1 MYKVWQELIKP
12 KNLVI
17 EADTQTETY
26 AKFIAEPLEQG
37 LGITIG
43 NSLRRVLLSLIPGA
57 AIAAVKIDGV
67 LHEFTSIQG
76 VSEDVTDIIL
86 NLKQIVLQ
94 MDPEVEEKTFLLR
107 QKGPKTVYAKDIEID
122 SSVKII
128 NPEQVIAHLDEGA
141 TLNMELLI
149 KHGRGYESADKI
161 KDRIRNKDELSVGML
176 PIDCLFSPVKK
187 VNYNV
192 TYSRVGQ
199 ITDYDKLILEVYT
212 NGAMKPEDAVAIAAK
227 IIEKQM
233 AIFINFEEEEEKI
246 APVEVSQSKLNEN
259 LFKSVDELE
268 LSVRASNCLQAA
280 NIKYIGDLV
289 QKTEAEMLKTK
300 NFGRKSLREIKDILA
315 GMGLSLGMKLE
326 NWPPKEFP
334 NSNKDKDIT

>member
-12 KNLVI
+12 KKLVI
-17 EADTQTETY
+17 ETESQTETY

-37 LGITIG
+37 LGTTIG

-76 VSEDVTDIIL
+76 IAEDVTDIIL
-86 NLKQIVLQ
+86 NLKQVVVQ
-94 MDPEVEEKTFLLR
+94 MDPEVEEKMYLLR
-107 QKGPKTVYAKDIEID
+107 QKGPKTVCAKDIEVD
-122 SSVKII
+122 GSVKII
-128 NPEQVIAHLDEGA
+128 NPDQVIAHLDEGA

-149 KHGRGYESADKI
+149 KHGRGYESAEKI
-161 KDRIRNKDELSVGML
+161 KSRVDLPVGML
-176 PIDCLFSPVKK
+176 PIDCLFSPIKK
-187 VNYNV
+187 VNYNI

-199 ITDYDKLILEVYT
+199 ITDFDKLVLEVYT
-212 NGAMKPEDAVAIAAK
+212 NGAMRPEDAVAIAAK

-233 AIFINFEEEEEKI
+233 AIFINFQEEEEV
-246 APVEVSQSKLNEN
+246 ASPVEVSQSKLNEN

-334 NSNKDKDIT
+334 NSSKDNDIT

>member
-1 MYKVWQELIKP
+1 MYKVWRDLIRP
-12 KNLVI
+12 KRLTI
-17 EADTQTETY
+17 EAETQTDTY
-26 AKFIAEPLEQG
+26 GKFVAEPLEQG

-76 VSEDVTDIIL
+76 ISEDVTDIIL
-86 NLKQIVLQ
+86 NLKQIILQ
-94 MDPEVEEKTFLLR
+94 MDPEVEEKTAYL
-107 QKGPKTVYAKDIEID
+107 KVVGPKIVCARDIVVD

-128 NPEQVIAHLDEGA
+128 NPDQVIANLDEGG
-141 TLNMELLI
+141 TLNMEMLV

-161 KDRIRNKDELSVGML
+161 KKRQNLPIGML
-176 PIDCLFSPVKK
+176 PIDCLFSPVRK

-199 ITDYDKLILEVYT
+199 VTDYDKLIIEIFT
-212 NGAMKPEDAVAIAAK
+212 NGAMRPEDALGIAAK

-233 AIFINFEEEEEKI
+233 AIFVNFEEEEEVISKI
-246 APVEVSQSKLNEN
+246 ELPQSKLNEN
-259 LFKSVDELE
+259 LFRSVDELE

-315 GMGLSLGMKLE
+315 SMGLSLGMKLE

-334 NSNKDKDIT
+334 KVNKDKELT

>member
-1 MYKVWQELIKP
+1 MYKVWKELIKP
-12 KNLVI
+12 KKMVI
-17 EADTQTETY
+17 EAETQTDTY
-26 AKFIAEPLEQG
+26 AKFIVEPLEQG
-37 LGITIG
+37 LGITLG

-57 AIAAVKIDGV
+57 AIAAVKIEGV

-76 VSEDVTDIIL
+76 ISEDVTDIIL
-86 NLKQIVLQ
+86 NLKQVVVQ
-94 MDPEVEEKTFLLR
+94 MDPDVEEKLFVLK
-107 QKGPKTVYAKDIEID
+107 QKGPKTVCAKDIEID
-122 SSVKII
+122 QSVKII
-128 NPEQVIAHLDEGA
+128 NPEQVIAHLDDGA

-149 KHGRGYESADKI
+149 KHGRGYEGA
-161 KDRIRNKDELSVGML
+161 DRIRAKYELPVGML

-212 NGAMKPEDAVAIAAK
+212 NGAMRPEDAVAIAAK

-233 AIFINFEEEEEKI
+233 AIFINFEEEVE
-246 APVEVSQSKLNEN
+246 EVSKVEMPQSKLNEN

-315 GMGLSLGMKLE
+315 SMGLSLGMKLE

-334 NSNKDKDIT
+334 NPSKDKDV

>member
-1 MYKVWQELIKP
+1 MYKVWRELIKP
-12 KNLVI
+12 KRLTI
-17 EADTQTETY
+17 EAETQTDTY
-26 AKFIAEPLEQG
+26 GKFVAEPLEQG

-67 LHEFTSIQG
+67 LHEFTSIHG
-76 VSEDVTDIIL
+76 ISEDVTDIIL
-86 NLKQIVLQ
+86 NLKQIILQ
-94 MDPEVEEKTFLLR
+94 MDPEVEEKTAYL
-107 QKGPKTVYAKDIEID
+107 KVSGPKIVCARDIVVDNTVR
-122 SSVKII
+122 II
-128 NPEQVIAHLDEGA
+128 NPDQVIANLDEGV
-141 TLNMELLI
+141 TLNMEMLI

-161 KDRIRNKDELSVGML
+161 KKRYNLPIGML
-176 PIDCLFSPVKK
+176 PIDCLFSPVRK

-199 ITDYDKLILEVYT
+199 ITDYDKLIIEIFT
-212 NGAMKPEDAVAIAAK
+212 NGAMRPENALGIAAK

-233 AIFINFEEEEEKI
+233 AIFVNFEEEEEETSKI
-246 APVEVSQSKLNEN
+246 ELPQSKLNEN
-259 LFKSVDELE
+259 LFRSVDELE

-315 GMGLSLGMKLE
+315 SMGLSLGMKLE

-334 NSNKDKDIT
+334 NVNKDKELT

>member
-1 MYKVWQELIKP
+1 MYKVWKELIKP
-12 KNLVI
+12 KKLVI
-17 EADTQTETY
+17 ETETQTDTY

-37 LGITIG
+37 LGITLG

-86 NLKQIVLQ
+86 NLKQIVVQ
-94 MDPEVEEKTFLLR
+94 MDPDVEEKTFILK
-107 QKGPKTVYAKDIEID
+107 QKGPKTVWAKDIEID
-122 SSVKII
+122 QSVKII
-128 NPEQVIAHLDEGA
+128 NPDQVIAHLDEGA
-141 TLNMELLI
+141 HLNMELLVR
-149 KHGRGYESADKI
+149 HGRGYESGERVKG
-161 KDRIRNKDELSVGML
+161 KLELPVGMV
-176 PIDCLFSPVKK
+176 PIDCLFSPVRK

-212 NGAMKPEDAVAIAAK
+212 NCAMKPEDAVAIAAK

-233 AIFINFEEEEEKI
+233 AIFINFKEEIE
-246 APVEVSQSKLNEN
+246 EVSRVEMPQSKLNEN

-334 NSNKDKDIT
+334 NTSRDKDIT

>member
-1 MYKVWQELIKP
+1 MYKVWKELIKP
-12 KNLVI
+12 KNLI
-17 EADTQTETY
+17 TETETQTDTY
-26 AKFIAEPLEQG
+26 AKFVAEPLEQG
-37 LGITIG
+37 LGVTIG

-76 VSEDVTDIIL
+76 ISEDVTDIIL
-86 NLKQIVLQ
+86 NLKQVVLQ
-94 MDPEVEEKTFLLR
+94 MDPEVEEKIFVLK
-107 QKGPKTVYAKDIEID
+107 QKGPSTVYAKDIEID
-122 SSVKII
+122 QSVKII
-128 NPEQVIAHLDEGA
+128 NPDQVIAHLDEGA
-141 TLNMELLI
+141 HLNMELLI
-149 KHGRGYESADKI
+149 RHGRGYMSG
-161 KDRIRNKDELSVGML
+161 DRVKSSINLPIGML

-199 ITDYDKLILEVYT
+199 ITDFDKLILEVYT
-212 NGAMKPEDAVAIAAK
+212 NGAMRPEDAVAIAAK

-233 AIFINFEEEEEKI
+233 AIFINYEEEVEEVPHI
-246 APVEVSQSKLNEN
+246 EMPQSVLNEN
-259 LFKSVDELE
+259 LFRRVDELE

-315 GMGLSLGMKLE
+315 GMGLSLGMRLE

-334 NSNKDKDIT
+334 NTNRDKDLT

>member
-1 MYKVWQELIKP
+1 MYKVWKELIKP
-12 KNLVI
+12 KKLVI
-17 EADTQTETY
+17 DTETQTDTY

-37 LGITIG
+37 LGITLG

-76 VSEDVTDIIL
+76 ISEDVTDIIL
-86 NLKQIVLQ
+86 NLKQVVIQ
-94 MDPEVEEKTFLLR
+94 MDSQVEEKTAVLK
-107 QKGPKTVYAKDIEID
+107 QKGPKVVCARDIEVD
-122 SSVKII
+122 QSVKII

-161 KDRIRNKDELSVGML
+161 KSKYELPIGML

-212 NGAMKPEDAVAIAAK
+212 NGAMRPEDAVAIAAK

-233 AIFINFEEEEEKI
+233 AIFINFEEEVE
-246 APVEVSQSKLNEN
+246 EVSKVEMPQSKLNEN

-315 GMGLSLGMKLE
+315 SMGLSLGMKLE

-334 NSNKDKDIT
+334 NPSKDKDVT

>member
-1 MYKVWQELIKP
+1 MYKVWRDLIRP
-12 KNLVI
+12 KKLIV
-17 EADTQTETY
+17 EAETQTDTY
-26 AKFIAEPLEQG
+26 GKFVAEPLEQG

-57 AIAAVKIDGV
+57 AIAAIKIDGV

-76 VSEDVTDIIL
+76 ISEDVTDIIL
-86 NLKQIVLQ
+86 NLKQIIVQ
-94 MDPEVEEKTFLLR
+94 MDPETEEKIAYLK
-107 QKGPKTVYAKDIEID
+107 QKGPKVVYAKDIVVD
-122 SSVKII
+122 NAVKII
-128 NPEQVIAHLDEGA
+128 NPDQVIAHLDEGA
-141 TLNMELLI
+141 SLNMELLL

-161 KDRIRNKDELSVGML
+161 KKKYELPIGML
-176 PIDCLFSPVKK
+176 PIDCLFSPVRK

-199 ITDYDKLILEVYT
+199 VTDYDRLIIEVFT
-212 NGAMKPEDAVAIAAK
+212 NGAMKPEDAIAIAAK

-233 AIFINFEEEEEKI
+233 AIFVNFEEEEEEISK
-246 APVEVSQSKLNEN
+246 VEIPQSKLNEN

-315 GMGLSLGMKLE
+315 SMGLSLGMKLE

-334 NSNKDKDIT
+334 NLNKDKEIT

>member
-1 MYKVWQELIKP
+1 MYKVWLELIKP
-12 KNLVI
+12 KKLVI
-17 EADTQTETY
+17 ETESRTDTY
-26 AKFIAEPLEQG
+26 CKFVAEPLEQG

-43 NSLRRVLLSLIPGA
+43 NALRRVLLSLIPGA
-57 AIAAVKIDGV
+57 AIAGVKIDGV

-76 VSEDVTDIIL
+76 ISEDVTDIVL
-86 NLKQIVLQ
+86 NLKQIVVQ
-94 MDPEVEEKTFLLR
+94 MDPQVEEKVFVLR
-107 QKGPKTVYAKDIEID
+107 QKGPKVVYAKDIEVD
-122 SSVKII
+122 NTVKII
-128 NPEQVIAHLDEGA
+128 NPDQVIAHLDEGA
-141 TLNMELLI
+141 SLNMELLF
-149 KHGRGYESADKI
+149 KHGRGYESAEKI
-161 KDRIRNKDELSVGML
+161 KSKYELPVGML

-199 ITDYDKLILEVYT
+199 ITDYDKLIIEVFT
-212 NGAMKPEDAVAIAAK
+212 NGAMMPEDALAIAAK

-233 AIFINFEEEEEKI
+233 AIFINFEEEIEETPRLEI
-246 APVEVSQSKLNEN
+246 PQSKLNEN

-268 LSVRASNCLQAA
+268 LSVRAANCLQAA

-334 NSNKDKDIT
+334 NANKDKEIT

>member
-12 KNLVI
+12 KKLTI
-17 EADTQTETY
+17 ESETQTDTY

-76 VSEDVTDIIL
+76 ISEDVTDIIL
-86 NLKQIVLQ
+86 NLKQIVVQ
-94 MDPEVEEKTFLLR
+94 MDPEVEEKTFILK
-107 QKGPKTVYAKDIEID
+107 QKGPKVVYAKDIEVD
-122 SSVKII
+122 QSVKII
-128 NPEQVIAHLDEGA
+128 NPDQVIANLDEGA

-149 KHGRGYESADKI
+149 KHGRGYESSDKI
-161 KDRIRNKDELSVGML
+161 KSKYELPVGML

-233 AIFINFEEEEEKI
+233 AIFINFEEEAE
-246 APVEVSQSKLNEN
+246 EVSRVEMPQSKLNEN

-268 LSVRASNCLQAA
+268 LSVRASNCLQSA

-334 NSNKDKDIT
+334 NNSKDKDIT

>member
-1 MYKVWQELIKP
+1 MYKVWRELIKP
-12 KNLVI
+12 KRLTI
-17 EADTQTETY
+17 EAETQTDTY
-26 AKFIAEPLEQG
+26 GKFVAEPLEQG

-67 LHEFTSIQG
+67 LHEFTSIHG
-76 VSEDVTDIIL
+76 ISEDVTDIIL
-86 NLKQIVLQ
+86 NLKQIILQ
-94 MDPEVEEKTFLLR
+94 MDPEVEEKTAYLKVR
-107 QKGPKTVYAKDIEID
+107 GPKIVCARDIVVDNTVR
-122 SSVKII
+122 II
-128 NPEQVIAHLDEGA
+128 NPDQVIANLDEGV
-141 TLNMELLI
+141 TLNMEMLI

-161 KDRIRNKDELSVGML
+161 KKRYNLPIGML
-176 PIDCLFSPVKK
+176 PIDCLFSPVRK

-199 ITDYDKLILEVYT
+199 ITDYDKLIIEIFT
-212 NGAMKPEDAVAIAAK
+212 NGAMRPENALGIAAK

-233 AIFINFEEEEEKI
+233 AIFVNFEEEEEETSKI
-246 APVEVSQSKLNEN
+246 ELPQSKLNEN
-259 LFKSVDELE
+259 LFRSVDELE

-315 GMGLSLGMKLE
+315 SMGLSLGMKLE

-334 NSNKDKDIT
+334 NVNKDKELT